1 MILAG
6 ALRELLEFY
15 TIVETQSE
23 SGYKKVEE
31 VFKFK
36 VRAQRTKNK
45 EKYTAD
51 AEELFHTTE
60 LTFRCRYR
68 KDIKDTDIVV
78 YEGERYRIT
87 SLDKFIDANQLT
99 IIISKIKKTDIRKMG
114 SGNPGTLN
122 VSRSLGLGLGLL
134 TFLLDVLKGAVPT
147 LIAFFISN
155 SGFSLSWI
163 TMHKIT
169 TIAIMPA
176 VPRSFNS

>member
-15 TIVETQSE
+15 AIEETQSE

-99 IIISKIKKTDIRKMG
+99 IIVSKI
-114 SGNPGTLN
+114 NE
-122 VSRSLGLGLGLL
+122 
-134 TFLLDVLKGAVPT
+134 
-147 LIAFFISN
+147 
-155 SGFSLSWI
+155 
-163 TMHKIT
+163 
-169 TIAIMPA
+169 
-176 VPRSFNS
+176 